1 MFAGFAL
8 ILYLGS
14 AKVDASIIYFDSKK
28 LCEKERVKVESYF
41 YDQGFTNVKG
51 ICVQTKE

>member
-14 AKVDASIIYFDSKK
+14 TRVDASIIYFDSMN
-28 LCEKERVKVESYF
+28 LCEKERTRVESYF
-41 YDQGFTNVKG
+41 YDKGFTNVKG